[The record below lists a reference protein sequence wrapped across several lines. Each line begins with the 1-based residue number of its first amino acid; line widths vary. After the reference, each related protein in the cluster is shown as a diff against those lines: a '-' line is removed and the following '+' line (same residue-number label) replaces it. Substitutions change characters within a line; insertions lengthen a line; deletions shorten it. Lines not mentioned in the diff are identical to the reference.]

1 VIGLF
6 RSVAMVVTL
15 TRKNITQQWPGDL
28 RLLAGHRVRRWN
40 PIRPAIGAALAGC
53 VPAPD

>member
-1 VIGLF
+1 
-6 RSVAMVVTL
+6 MVVTL